1 MMFTPALTPYHPLGS
16 DQKLKSKE
24 FPIPISF
31 IYGEQDWT
39 PFVDE
44 NAAQLVVKSNQIK
57 HGDNSNYHLISK
69 AGHNMHMENPEELI

>member
-1 MMFTPALTPYHPLGS
+1 MMFTPALTPYHPLGTEE
-16 DQKLKSKE
+16 KLKNKD

-44 NAAQLVVKSNQIK
+44 NSAEKVVEANKIL
-57 HGDNSNYHLISK
+57 HGDNSNLTLISK